1 MGALRL
7 IWKQK
12 YGGLYLKDLKHLIYF
27 ENLLQEANNDLVK
40 QAKAEGK
47 RAIGYTCYFMPEV
60 LLDLPGCFSVRLRA
74 PRCTSPDIATY
85 YMSSRVCHYAR
96 SLLERA
102 LEGGFN
108 FLDAQMATETCTGTC
123 RFQEHLQ
130 QKHLDSVKDMRIIDN
145 DDFFCEFS
153 DVPFKNN
160 ENGFQHF
167 RGQLQA
173 HVLEPLHEHFGID
186 ISNEAIMKAVEQHN
200 EVCRLINEIGD
211 YRKLDNPTITG
222 YEFHVIN
229 LVTLVCPKELI
240 LPYLRETAEELKT
253 REPDM
258 KWPFRCKVVLA
269 GSENDDPDFTKLI
282 ESCGAEVVCDRY
294 CYGAVES
301 RIPIEI
307 KEGDDPLY
315 VIARHYLETSNC
327 PRFMPQDEMRAR
339 KRRIAELAKEYHAD
353 GVIVASNKFCEY
365 WSYERVIDTV
375 VLPRDFGLPVCSI
388 EKEYINS
395 ASGQLR
401 TRFQAFV
408 ESVEIK
414 KIQEGK

>member
-1 MGALRL
+1 M
-7 IWKQK
+7 
-12 YGGLYLKDLKHLIYF
+12 KDLKHLIYF

-40 QAKAEGK
+40 QAKAEGR

-85 YMSSRVCHYAR
+85 YMSARVCHYAR